1 VSQGN
6 ADLNDLSRRFGA
18 IYTGALTDVLFGL
31 GYGAQALPPH
41 VQALEAGVR
50 IAGPAFT
57 YERRP
62 FVAAQPPDESKAWD
76 GFRATPAGH
85 VAVYV
90 THSDSRAIIGDLA
103 IAFLKVRGCAGVV
116 VDGGVRDIDALRE
129 IALPIFCRHTTPQDV
144 SHGNGGE
151 FALGHAVT
159 VGEVQVAVGDYVVG
173 DADGVV
179 VIPKAVIH
187 EVLQRAE
194 ALVVVEKRIRDA
206 ILAGEPPED
215 AYRRLS

>member
-1 VSQGN
+1 VNPAEG
-6 ADLNDLSRRFGA
+6 DLNDLSRRFGA
-18 IYTGALTDVLFGL
+18 IYTGALTDVLYGL
-31 GYGAQALPPH
+31 GYGAQALPPS

-62 FVAAQPPDESKAWD
+62 FVPAQPADEERAWD
-76 GFRATPAGH
+76 GFRATPPGH

-103 IAFLKVRGCAGVV
+103 IAFLKARGCAGVV
-116 VDGGVRDIDALRE
+116 VDGGVRDVDALRD
-129 IALPIFCRHTTPQDV
+129 IALPVFCRHTTPQDV

-151 FALGHAVT
+151 FAFGHVVT
-159 VGEVQVAVGDYVVG
+159 AGEVQIAVGDYVVG
-173 DADGVV
+173 DSDGVV
-179 VIPKAVIH
+179 VIPKDVVH
-187 EVLQRAE
+187 EVLERAE
-194 ALVVVEKRIRDA
+194 ALVQAEMRIRDA
-206 ILAGEPPED
+206 ILAGEEPED